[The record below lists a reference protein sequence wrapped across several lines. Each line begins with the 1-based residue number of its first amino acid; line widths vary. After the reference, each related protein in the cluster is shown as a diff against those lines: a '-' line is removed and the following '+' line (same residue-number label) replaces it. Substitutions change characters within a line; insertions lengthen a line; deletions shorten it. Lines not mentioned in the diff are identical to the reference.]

1 MKLKEQVKRLFLIWI
16 LILVMIATLFFAFF
30 SSRMYRKESEKFS
43 QDVLKLNMEIL
54 DRKLNEIQ
62 EIQRAIVN
70 DRKIREILK
79 YRTETDKIDYAI
91 ELYNQRNI
99 IDRFN
104 LLLSNLKIENA
115 YIVNRDGELFY
126 SFKNS
131 FKNRELSKKTWFNNV
146 VNKAKLAIS
155 YMSEVHT
162 GDYLLRENNKKY
174 ISLVMPFTKFDKT
187 PTIYFV
193 CDIAIDN
200 LIQGNV
206 SKDINYGFLD
216 SNKNFYLI
224 DDKNIYEY
232 NFKNVDTLWK
242 IKKFLNKEIYKGK
255 NIVIVFRKSKIF
267 GFEIYG
273 IKELTELEGINYKI
287 FQLFLLIIVIAVIF
301 SLVISNKISEIIDAP
316 MRRLIKNCKL
326 VSTGNYNV
334 KFEIEKNYEINLLS
348 RVIENMINNIVFLNN
363 KITQE
368 QKKIVEEKLRTLQH
382 QINPH
387 FINNIL
393 QSIKGMAI
401 SGENE
406 KISYITTLLGKIM
419 AYSVYQP
426 YNEVKLKDEIEH
438 ITNYLKIQNIRFD
451 NKIIYSIECEE
462 HLLENNILKLTLQPL
477 LENSIEHGIKSL
489 GKGIISITVE
499 EEKDSI
505 SIIISDNGVG
515 FSQEK
520 LKEMQENLKNGK
532 VYSKDRSIGIL
543 NVDERIKKRYGQ
555 EYGVEVISKKDVITT
570 VIIKLPKSAKGE
582 EYEDIDCR

>member
-131 FKNRELSKKTWFNNV
+131 FKNRELSKKIWFNNV

-232 NFKNVDTLWK
+232 NFKNIDTLWK

-287 FQLFLLIIVIAVIF
+287 FQLFLLIIIIAVIF

>member
-187 PTIYFV
+187 PTIYFI

-273 IKELTELEGINYKI
+273 IKELTELKGINYKI

>member
-131 FKNRELSKKTWFNNV
+131 FKNRELSKKIWFNNV

>member
-131 FKNRELSKKTWFNNV
+131 FKNRELSKKIWFNNV

-273 IKELTELEGINYKI
+273 IKELTELQGINYKI

>member
-242 IKKFLNKEIYKGK
+242 IKKFLNKEIYRGK

-326 VSTGNYNV
+326 VSTGNYNI

-499 EEKDSI
+499 EEKNSI